1 MSDCINFEAEAE
13 FIEDDEVSDFS
24 DNGSE
29 DSFMNNNDQNVNTD
43 VSFYRGFTNVEN
55 NIEQVLKE
63 SYEESLED
71 LDNFD
76 EISNLCY
83 GSEEEKLE
91 IDDFK
96 NFEVDIEKFEETL
109 FPRVD
114 VEVQKIHKQICYTI
128 LYALRYDNDKSTD
141 ACDIAELQK
150 IFVSGL
156 INNLVNK
163 FEFIIDL
170 QKFDNMCY
178 EINCILSKFGY
189 FLRIFELK
197 NKYRKSA
204 VKNKDAQNL
213 VRQLS
218 SCLIEKYSGFSQIC
232 LTYQKKQR
240 KLFKLIDIIYKPTK
254 RFEIEPLC
262 FFSTDLSKAYSSY
275 YSAGEKKGTEMGT

>member
-1 MSDCINFEAEAE
+1 MSDYINFEAEAE

-29 DSFMNNNDQNVNTD
+29 DSFINDNDQNVNTD

-91 IDDFK
+91 IDDLK
-96 NFEVDIEKFEETL
+96 NFEVDIEKFEETF

-114 VEVQKIHKQICYTI
+114 VEVQKILNQICYTI
-128 LYALRYDNDKSTD
+128 LYALRYDKDKL
-141 ACDIAELQK
+141 IIL
-150 IFVSGL
+150 L
-156 INNLVNK
+156 INYLIKNLLNK

-170 QKFDNMCY
+170 QKFHNMCY
-178 EINCILSKFGY
+178 KINCILSKFGY

-197 NKYRKSA
+197 NKYRRSA

>member
-1 MSDCINFEAEAE
+1 MSDYINFEAEAE

-55 NIEQVLKE
+55 DMEQVLKE

-114 VEVQKIHKQICYTI
+114 VEVQKIQNQICYTI
-128 LYALRYDNDKSTD
+128 LSALRYDKDKSTD
-141 ACDIAELQK
+141 ECDITELQK
-150 IFVSGL
+150 IIDSDL
-156 INNLVNK
+156 INNLPNK

-178 EINCILSKFGY
+178 EINCILSKFSY

-197 NKYRKSA
+197 NKYRRLV
-204 VKNKDAQNL
+204 VKNKDEQNL

-218 SCLIEKYSGFSQIC
+218 SCLIEKYSGFSQIA
-232 LTYQKKQR
+232 LHTKKSKESSLSR
-240 KLFKLIDIIYKPTK
+240 LI
-254 RFEIEPLC
+254 
-262 FFSTDLSKAYSSY
+262 
-275 YSAGEKKGTEMGT
+275 

>member
-1 MSDCINFEAEAE
+1 MSDYINFEAEAE
-13 FIEDDEVSDFS
+13 FIEGDEVSDFF

-29 DSFMNNNDQNVNTD
+29 DSFINDNDQNVNTD
-43 VSFYRGFTNVEN
+43 VSFHRGFTNVEN
-55 NIEQVLKE
+55 DIEQVLKE

-83 GSEEEKLE
+83 GSEEEKLQ

-114 VEVQKIHKQICYTI
+114 VEVQKIHKQICYTR
-128 LYALRYDNDKSTD
+128 LYALRYNNDKSTD
-141 ACDIAELQK
+141 ECDIAELQK
-150 IFVSGL
+150 IIDSNL

-189 FLRIFELK
+189 FLRLFELK
-197 NKYRKSA
+197 NKYCRLA
-204 VKNKDAQNL
+204 VKNRDEQNL

-218 SCLIEKYSGFSQIC
+218 SCHIEKYSGFSQIC
-232 LTYQKKQR
+232 LAYQKSK
-240 KLFKLIDIIYKPTK
+240 
-254 RFEIEPLC
+254 E
-262 FFSTDLSKAYSSY
+262 SSLSRL
-275 YSAGEKKGTEMGT
+275 T